1 MNGLGHRVALLRH
14 LIVFSLRGLDLG
26 FIRTHVFHCIGVG
39 CSSNQFD
46 TIQYQPI
53 LCSQSKSPYTGEHN
67 HRPPLLQERWPC
79 RKSFHYGWYPNHLS

>member
-39 CSSNQFD
+39 CSSNQVARDRRTRGSAARPDFPVR
-46 TIQYQPI
+46 Q
-53 LCSQSKSPYTGEHN
+53 LMPYNSIKTG
-67 HRPPLLQERWPC
+67 RTRSS
-79 RKSFHYGWYPNHLS
+79 SFRNWFS